1 MPAPDGSRRDS
12 SFAGLLL
19 ASLRS
24 PPFRT
29 TLAWGEMK
37 DACGIVLLM
46 QNFALYLRTIVFGIT
61 DSLVS
66 MVGLLAG
73 LNAGGAS
80 REIVVLT
87 GVVYAFVEAFSM
99 AVGNFLS
106 EESAEEYTAKAGVSS
121 AVPLVAGAVMFFAS
135 VLAAFIPLAPYLLLE
150 GGAAFS
156 ASIAGSLVFLFV
168 AGGISARLAKLP
180 FLRRALRMA
189 LLGGAAILIG
199 VAVGSF
205 LPAS

>member
-1 MPAPDGSRRDS
+1 
-12 SFAGLLL
+12 
-19 ASLRS
+19 
-24 PPFRT
+24 
-29 TLAWGEMK
+29 
-37 DACGIVLLM
+37 M
-46 QNFALYLRTIVFGIT
+46 QNVALYIRTIVFGIT

-73 LNAGGAS
+73 LNVGGAS

-106 EESAEEYTAKAGVSS
+106 EESAEEYTAKAQISSGPALIAGV
-121 AVPLVAGAVMFFAS
+121 VMFVAS
-135 VLAAFIPLAPYLLLE
+135 VLAAFIPLTPYLFLQD
-150 GGAAFS
+150 GIAFGAS
-156 ASIAGSLVFLFV
+156 VVCSILSLFI

-180 FLRRALRMA
+180 FLKRALRMS
-189 LLGGAAILIG
+189 LLGGAAIVIG
-199 VAVGSF
+199 VIVGSF